1 MTVVQEEL
9 PLIKQAFRKFDT
21 PQKMYQP
28 ALTIVICVS
37 LFRLVHDPIYLIVYR
52 VNAIILDSSQRQK
65 PMLTA
70 LATLVRERSSIAV
83 SPLSTI
89 SIFSC
94 KVGDQPPISV
104 SSYFMTT
111 CFNSSRWPPRHDP
124 SHPLLCCTRRDR
136 LQS

>member
-21 PQKMYQP
+21 PQKTYQP
-28 ALTIVICVS
+28 SLTIVICVS
-37 LFRLVHDPIYLIVYR
+37 LVGLVHNLSYLIVYR
-52 VNAIILDSSQRQK
+52 VNAIILDSSRRQK

-70 LATLVRERSSIAV
+70 LATLVRERSLIAV

-94 KVGDQPPISV
+94 KVG
-104 SSYFMTT
+104 
-111 CFNSSRWPPRHDP
+111 NKPR
-124 SHPLLCCTRRDR
+124 S
-136 LQS
+136 